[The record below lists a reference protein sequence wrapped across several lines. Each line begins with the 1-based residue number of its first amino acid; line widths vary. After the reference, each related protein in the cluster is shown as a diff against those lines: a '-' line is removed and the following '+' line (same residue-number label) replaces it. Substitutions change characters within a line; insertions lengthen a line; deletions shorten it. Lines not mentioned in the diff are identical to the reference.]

1 MVDLT
6 NTRFQPYVDIA
17 VVTMNNKESSG
28 ILAMLEGDVV
38 AIKVVGKGT
47 HLNSHLLK
55 QFFQQV
61 FDQNIH
67 RIQIDVGECS
77 YMDSTFLGTLTGM
90 ALRTREKN
98 LPPIQLVNMHQ
109 RIKDMLTSLGVDSFF
124 EAAGYSDQKTAAM
137 EQLTGDPPD
146 IEQKTEEMI
155 TAHQALIKANANNAA
170 KFQDVITL
178 MQKKL
183 MGDS

>member
-1 MVDLT
+1 MT
-6 NTRFQPYVDIA
+6 
-17 VVTMNNKESSG
+17 NKESSG
-28 ILAMLEGDVV
+28 ILARLEGDVV
-38 AIKVVGKGT
+38 CMKVVGKGT

-77 YMDSTFLGTLTGM
+77 YMDSTFLGTLTGI

-98 LPPIQLVNMHQ
+98 LPPIQLLNLHQ

-124 EAAGYSDQKTAAM
+124 ESGGFTEKPGSNLQPVSG
-137 EQLTGDPPD
+137 ESPD
-146 IEQKTEEMI
+146 IEEKTEEMI
-155 TAHQALIKANANNAA
+155 SAHQALIQANANNVA

>member
-1 MVDLT
+1 
-6 NTRFQPYVDIA
+6 
-17 VVTMNNKESSG
+17 MNNKESSG

-61 FDQNIH
+61 FDQHIH

-98 LPPIQLVNMHQ
+98 LPPIQLVNLHQ
-109 RIKDMLTSLGVDSFF
+109 RIKDMLVNLGVDSYF
-124 EAAGYSDQKTAAM
+124 EPGGFQEQTANTM
-137 EQLTGDPPD
+137 RNISGEPPD
-146 IEQKTEEMI
+146 IEEKTQEMI
-155 TAHQALIKANANNAA
+155 SAHEALIRANANNAA

-183 MGDS
+183 IGDS

>member
-1 MVDLT
+1 M
-6 NTRFQPYVDIA
+6 NT
-17 VVTMNNKESSG
+17 KESSG
-28 ILAMLEGDVV
+28 ILARLDGDVV

-61 FDQNIH
+61 FDQNFH

-98 LPPIQLVNMHQ
+98 LPPIQLVNLHQ
-109 RIKDMLTSLGVDSFF
+109 RIKDMLLSLGVESFF
-124 EAAGYSDQKTAAM
+124 EAGAFSDQNTGGL
-137 EQLTGDPPD
+137 EQLSGQSPN

-155 TAHQALIKANANNAA
+155 SAHQALIKANASNLA

-183 MGDS
+183 MGE

>member
-1 MVDLT
+1 MS
-6 NTRFQPYVDIA
+6 
-17 VVTMNNKESSG
+17 NNESSG
-28 ILAMLEGDVV
+28 ILARIEGDVV

-55 QFFQQV
+55 QFFQQI
-61 FDQNIH
+61 FDQPVH

-98 LPPIQLVNMHQ
+98 LPPIQLINLHQ
-109 RIKDMLTSLGVDSFF
+109 RIKEMLTSLGVESFF
-124 EAAGYSDQKTAAM
+124 EAGSFSDSRPSLKA
-137 EQLTGDPPD
+137 LDGDPPG
-146 IEQKTEEMI
+146 IEEKTQEMI
-155 TAHQALIKANANNAA
+155 SAHQALIKANANNLT